1 MEDKLFTAWQ
11 RSQDCGPICT
21 IAEAP
26 PTQVELRLNKPTDPA
41 RLQLQQLKSG
51 LNKEPA
57 MADVQKKLQT
67 LTDEFQ
73 KLQTGMSAV
82 HPQLVVP

>member
-1 MEDKLFTAWQ
+1 
-11 RSQDCGPICT
+11 
-21 IAEAP
+21 
-26 PTQVELRLNKPTDPA
+26 
-41 RLQLQQLKSG
+41 
-51 LNKEPA
+51 